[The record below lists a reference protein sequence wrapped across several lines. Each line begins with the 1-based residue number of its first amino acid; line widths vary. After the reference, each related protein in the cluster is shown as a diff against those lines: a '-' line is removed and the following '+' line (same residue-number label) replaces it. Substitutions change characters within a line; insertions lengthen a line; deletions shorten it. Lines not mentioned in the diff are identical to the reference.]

1 MLYRCELEELGGTWL
16 KLAKTKSFV
25 DKSLCNVGTFFIRSL
40 RSSVVV
46 FCTLDLE
53 VPRSNPVRV
62 NFFLFFFSFSGQV
75 RVQTPLEF
83 T

>member
-25 DKSLCNVGTFFIRSL
+25 DKLLCNVGTSIIRTL
-40 RSSVVV
+40 CSSVVV
-46 FCTLDLE
+46 FWTHDLE

-62 NFFLFFFSFSGQV
+62 NFFLFFFLFLD
-75 RVQTPLEF
+75 R
-83 T
+83 